1 MKDIKK
7 LNIEEMEKVTGGAD
21 MDDIA
26 ALEELGIEVNPDAVL
41 LPSATTTPNQN
52 IDLARRLL
60 RKRQSDLIRQRRLR
74 TGITVRRRPNYPLA

>member
-21 MDDIA
+21 IDDIA
-26 ALEELGIEVNPDAVL
+26 ALEELGIEVNPDAVP

-60 RKRQSDLIRQRRLR
+60 QKRRTDLIRQRRGR
-74 TGITVRRRPNYPLA
+74 TSITVSRHPNYPLA